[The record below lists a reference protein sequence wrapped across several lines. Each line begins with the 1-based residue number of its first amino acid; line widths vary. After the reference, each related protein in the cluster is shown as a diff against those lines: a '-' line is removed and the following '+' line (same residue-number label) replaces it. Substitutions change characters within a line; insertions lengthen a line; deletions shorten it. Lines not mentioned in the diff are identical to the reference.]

1 MENLKSLTDERLV
14 TLYVSGTNEAF
25 DTLLARHKDRLYS
38 YIHYSVRNA
47 DMADDIFQET
57 FVKVIATL
65 KLGRYVESGKFS
77 SWLIRIAHNL
87 IIDQFR
93 NERNENTIS
102 NDEAE
107 TDLFDAAGGN
117 DNGLEIKLA
126 TEQAIDSIFRLVD
139 DLPESQREMVQLRIH
154 QNMSFKDI
162 SELKGISINTALG
175 RMRYAVLNL
184 RKMAQEQHISLAVG

>member
-14 TLYVSGTNEAF
+14 ALYVSGTNEAF

-65 KLGRYVESGKFS
+65 KQGRYVESGKFG
-77 SWLIRIAHNL
+77 SWLVRIAHNL

-93 NERNENTIS
+93 NERSANVVS
-102 NDEAE
+102 NDETE
-107 TDLFDAAGGN
+107 IDLFDTAN
-117 DNGLEIKLA
+117 VCDNGLEVKLA
-126 TEQAIDSIFRLVD
+126 TEQAIDNIFRLVD
-139 DLPESQREMVQLRIH
+139 ELPESQREMVQLRIH
-154 QNMSFKDI
+154 RNMSFKDI

-184 RKMAQEQHISLAVG
+184 RRMAQEQNISLAVG